1 METHKLR
8 WSRSLNFKGLL
19 LLVLV
24 ALGLIVAIVVMMS
37 TQGKQMVRKES
48 SRLMEQIGNN
58 IVAALS
64 TRIQEIAGLTR
75 TLATAVEQ
83 LEQSEELFKQ
93 QVPRLIDFNGDM
105 DIAGGGVWP
114 EPFAFDPQLERR
126 SFLWSRLAD
135 GSLQYLDDYNQEGAQ
150 YHNEEWYVVVRH
162 LEPGRCSW
170 SRSYT
175 DQVTDLPMVT
185 GTVATYRDGQLSGTV
200 TIDLELEGLQG
211 ITEHWQ
217 KKTGGYVFIADQY
230 NKLITF
236 PDPKLAKR
244 YGIDDTGHESEEFL
258 TVAELAEKESLFFPI
273 ANVIAEMNAHVL
285 RSAREMPGYDPTI
298 AEQIEQAS
306 DQINTAEANLLAA
319 IITDPLARSTF
330 FKSFEIDSDVI
341 NQERS
346 IVYTFFVP
354 QAYWKVVIVTPV
366 AEAYGVASSIV
377 RLIIIYLVIM
387 IVPFIAVAYLLLDWF
402 FMQPLAQTT
411 SGIKSISA
419 LVADKKID
427 QLEHHRIKA
436 ASSDEVGLL
445 ASLFNSLVGEL
456 ENLYETMT
464 TRNENL
470 VQQINERKEAET
482 ALLEANQRLELTLAE
497 RSEELKRLKD
507 DLPTG
512 VEVATSN
519 GEQPPSPGPVAITR
533 SSALYQIWESVM
545 LLVEAGPLTEQRVTE
560 IIDAASEEIK
570 LSGLKYLILDLRSL
584 RHPQPA
590 AAASQLAQ
598 LSRSLR
604 VMGADPI
611 LVGVPVAV
619 AKVVAANETGLEH
632 VSSFT
637 AVQDGLCHALAGMSY
652 QVSRGRV
659 Q

>member
-1 METHKLR
+1 MEIRKVR

-19 LLVLV
+19 LLVIV
-24 ALGLIVAIVVMMS
+24 ALGLIVANVVMMS

-58 IVAALS
+58 IVAALL

-83 LEQSEELFKQ
+83 LERSEEVFSQ

-114 EPFAFDPQLERR
+114 EPYAFDPQLERR
-126 SFLWSRLAD
+126 SFSWSRQAD

-175 DQVTDLPMVT
+175 DPFTHLPLVT

-200 TIDLELEGLQG
+200 TIDLKLEGMQG

-236 PDPKLAKR
+236 PDPALAKR
-244 YGIDDTGHESEEFL
+244 YGIDDSGHESEEFL
-258 TVAELAEKESLFFPI
+258 TVAELAEKEPLFFPV
-273 ANVIAEMNAHVL
+273 ANAIAEMNAHVL

-306 DQINTAEANLLAA
+306 EQINTAEANLLAA

-330 FKSFEIDSDVI
+330 FKSFEIDNDII
-341 NQERS
+341 NQQRS

-354 QAYWKVVIVTPV
+354 QSYWKVVIVTPV

-387 IVPFIAVAYLLLDWF
+387 IVPIIAVAYLLLDWF
-402 FMQPLAQTT
+402 LLQPLAQTT
-411 SGIKSISA
+411 GAIKSIST

-427 QLEHHRIKA
+427 QLAHHRVKP
-436 ASSDEVGLL
+436 ASTDEIGLL
-445 ASLFNSLVGEL
+445 AALFNNLVGEL
-456 ENLYETMT
+456 EKLYETMT
-464 TRNENL
+464 ARNDNL
-470 VQQINERKEAET
+470 RQQISERKEAET
-482 ALLEANQRLELTLAE
+482 ALLEANHRLELTLAE
-497 RSEELKRLKD
+497 RSEELKKIKD
-507 DLPTG
+507 GLPG
-512 VEVATSN
+512 DVAPSSS
-519 GEQPPSPGPVAITR
+519 GDQPSPGLVAVTC
-533 SSALYQIWESVM
+533 SSALYEIWESVM
-545 LLVEAGPLTEQRVTE
+545 LLVEAGPLNEQRTTE
-560 IIDAASEEIK
+560 IIDTASEEIRS
-570 LSGLKYLILDLRSL
+570 SGLKYLILDLRSL
-584 RHPQPA
+584 RQPEPEEA
-590 AAASQLAQ
+590 AGQLAR
-598 LSRSLR
+598 LSRSLK

-611 LVGVPVAV
+611 LIGVPVAV
-619 AKVVAANETGLEH
+619 AKIVAAMAAGLEH

-637 AVQDGLCHALAGMSY
+637 TVQDGLCHALAGMSY
-652 QVSRGRV
+652 QVSRGRT